1 LEAAT
6 KPRLGRGF
14 FLPARFRR
22 VSSKFAR
29 LAYNARF
36 RERTQMRLLAWLV
49 KLGFFLLVL
58 WFALKNTTPVPVR
71 FSADFVWNNV
81 PLIVVMLVCVAI
93 GALLGALA
101 LALPIYRMRR
111 EVSRLRSAVTSAPTA
126 EAAAERMASAAR
138 QSGAVAELG
147 AGDRG

>member
-1 LEAAT
+1 M
-6 KPRLGRGF
+6 K
-14 FLPARFRR
+14 
-22 VSSKFAR
+22 
-29 LAYNARF
+29 
-36 RERTQMRLLAWLV
+36 LLAWLV

-71 FSADFVWNNV
+71 FTTDFTLDRV
-81 PLIVVMLVCVAI
+81 PLIVVMLICIAV

-111 EVSRLRSAVTSAPTA
+111 EVARLRAATPAVA
-126 EAAAERMASAAR
+126 EPDAIAERGLSAAR

-147 AGDRG
+147 SGERA

>member
-1 LEAAT
+1 M
-6 KPRLGRGF
+6 K
-14 FLPARFRR
+14 
-22 VSSKFAR
+22 
-29 LAYNARF
+29 
-36 RERTQMRLLAWLV
+36 LLAWLV
-49 KLGFFLLVL
+49 RLGFFLLVL

-71 FSADFVWNNV
+71 FSADFVWDNI

-111 EVSRLRSAVTSAPTA
+111 EVARLQSEIPLAPTA
-126 EAAAERMASAAR
+126 EAEAERMAIAAR

-147 AGDRG
+147 AGERG

>member
-1 LEAAT
+1 M
-6 KPRLGRGF
+6 K
-14 FLPARFRR
+14 
-22 VSSKFAR
+22 
-29 LAYNARF
+29 LA
-36 RERTQMRLLAWLV
+36 AWLL

-71 FSADFVWNNV
+71 FNSELVWEHV

-101 LALPIYRMRR
+101 LSLPIYKMRR
-111 EVSRLRSAVTSAPTA
+111 EVAQLRRLSPRPATSESSAD
-126 EAAAERMASAAR
+126 RIASAAR

-147 AGDRG
+147 TGERT

>member
-1 LEAAT
+1 
-6 KPRLGRGF
+6 
-14 FLPARFRR
+14 
-22 VSSKFAR
+22 
-29 LAYNARF
+29 
-36 RERTQMRLLAWLV
+36 MRLLAWLV

-71 FSADFVWNNV
+71 FSADFAWDNV
-81 PLIVVMLVCVAI
+81 PLIVVMVVCVAI

-111 EVSRLRSAVTSAPTA
+111 EVAKLRSAVPLAPTA
-126 EAAAERMASAAR
+126 EAAERMASAAR

-147 AGDRG
+147 AGERG

>member
-1 LEAAT
+1 
-6 KPRLGRGF
+6 
-14 FLPARFRR
+14 
-22 VSSKFAR
+22 
-29 LAYNARF
+29 
-36 RERTQMRLLAWLV
+36 MRLFAWLV

-71 FSADFVWNNV
+71 FSADLVWDNV

-111 EVSRLRSAVTSAPTA
+111 EVSRLRSAVTIAPTA
-126 EAAAERMASAAR
+126 EAVAERMASAAR

>member
-1 LEAAT
+1 M
-6 KPRLGRGF
+6 K
-14 FLPARFRR
+14 
-22 VSSKFAR
+22 
-29 LAYNARF
+29 LA
-36 RERTQMRLLAWLV
+36 AWLL

-71 FSADFVWNNV
+71 FNSELVWEHI

-101 LALPIYRMRR
+101 LALPIYKMRR
-111 EVSRLRSAVTSAPTA
+111 EVAQLRRSSPTISGS
-126 EAAAERMASAAR
+126 ESSSERMASAAR

-147 AGDRG
+147 TGERI

>member
-1 LEAAT
+1 M
-6 KPRLGRGF
+6 K
-14 FLPARFRR
+14 
-22 VSSKFAR
+22 
-29 LAYNARF
+29 
-36 RERTQMRLLAWLV
+36 LLAWLV

-71 FSADFVWNNV
+71 FTADFTLDRV
-81 PLIVVMLVCVAI
+81 PLIVVMLICIAG

-111 EVSRLRSAVTSAPTA
+111 EVMRLRAATP
-126 EAAAERMASAAR
+126 AAAEPEAIAERGLSAAR

-147 AGDRG
+147 PGGRA